1 MTSPLADPRPVEARL
16 RVEPYDRVAA
26 GLVTALVLLGTAD
39 ALALLIWLQ
48 PLMAPVA
55 PRPETVW
62 LLERVGGSDQG
73 KESGQ
78 DKVVPGA
85 EELMEFTEVDFEQLL
100 EQVVEVG
107 TTVSDQYDTAVHGVQ
122 RTGTDRQ
129 PGDPDDPGP
138 GETSG
143 VPPWER
149 WELRFDA
156 DSLDDYARQ
165 LDELDIELGLI
176 GGGYPLVDYVARFTG
191 RPRHRRGKGADERR
205 IYFTHADGQLNAYER
220 RLARRAGVPVEG
232 RIIVLFIPRE
242 LQREML
248 RMELR
253 HATPRGKLAG
263 MTKDEQ
269 SRLVARIEKTVFAA
283 RRDAN
288 GGFRFVVVSQKL
300 RPATQN
306 KPSSNQES
314 SSGTPHLAQ
323 TSA

>member
-1 MTSPLADPRPVEARL
+1 MKTPPTDARPVEERL

-78 DKVVPGA
+78 DKGVPGA
-85 EELMEFTEVDFEQLL
+85 EELMELTEVDFEQLL

-107 TTVSDQYDTAVHGVQ
+107 TTISDRYDTAVRGVQ
-122 RTGTDRQ
+122 RTGIDGR
-129 PGDPDDPGP
+129 PGDPRDAGP
-138 GETSG
+138 GGTTG
-143 VPPWER
+143 VPLWER

-156 DSLDDYARQ
+156 DSMADYARQ
-165 LDELDIELGLI
+165 LDELGIELGLI
-176 GGGYPLVDYVARFTG
+176 GGGYPLVDYVSRFTD
-191 RPRHRRGKGADERR
+191 RPRHRRGKGRDEGR
-205 IYFTHADGQLNAYER
+205 IYFTHADGRLNAYER
-220 RLARRAGVPVEG
+220 RLVRRAGVPVEG
-232 RIIVLFIPRE
+232 RIVVLFIPRE

-248 RMELR
+248 RMEVR
-253 HATPRGKLAG
+253 HASPRGKLDD

-283 RRDAN
+283 RRDAD
-288 GGFRFVVVSQKL
+288 GHFRFVVVSQKL
-300 RPATQN
+300 RPATPN
-306 KPSSNQES
+306 KPSADRES
-314 SSGTPHLAQ
+314 LSGTRHSSRR
-323 TSA
+323 SA